1 MEKVKVGMLGY
12 GTIGRGVFEIMK
24 MNRAYIT
31 ANSGK
36 VIEISR
42 VLVRDVE
49 KNQEP
54 LLSDPTFTTSID
66 DIINDGSI
74 QIVVELMGGEEPA
87 TEYMLRALR
96 AGKHVVTANKLA
108 VAVGGDKLIGA
119 AREMDRHF
127 FYEASVGGG
136 IPIIRQINESLNAN
150 RIESIAGIINGTS
163 NYILTKMSKQGKSFE
178 EALALAQQKG
188 YAEADPTSDVGG
200 FDAVYKLAIMTSL
213 SFFTTVDYRDI
224 YREGIE
230 KVTAEDIEYAKRFG
244 YVIKLLAIA
253 KLHGKQLELR
263 VHPAMVRSDHP
274 MANINNSYNAIYIVG
289 NAVDDIMI
297 SGKGA
302 GAMPTGSAVVSD
314 IISIVKGEPIV
325 EGVGVPKRELGVMDI
340 GETYMQYYIRLTVR
354 DAAGVL
360 AEISSVFARH
370 QVSICTLVQEKMEGD
385 LAQLIFTTHF
395 TKEGSLRQA
404 VEAIEKLDVVEQ
416 VSSLIRIEELAKE

>member
-1 MEKVKVGMLGY
+1 
-12 GTIGRGVFEIMK
+12 
-24 MNRAYIT
+24 
-31 ANSGK
+31 
-36 VIEISR
+36 
-42 VLVRDVE
+42 
-49 KNQEP
+49 
-54 LLSDPTFTTSID
+54 
-66 DIINDGSI
+66 
-74 QIVVELMGGEEPA
+74 
-87 TEYMLRALR
+87 
-96 AGKHVVTANKLA
+96 
-108 VAVGGDKLIGA
+108 
-119 AREMDRHF
+119 
-127 FYEASVGGG
+127 
-136 IPIIRQINESLNAN
+136 
-150 RIESIAGIINGTS
+150 
-163 NYILTKMSKQGKSFE
+163 
-178 EALALAQQKG
+178 LALAQQKG

-340 GETYMQYYIRLTVR
+340 GETYMQYYIRLTVK